1 MQTGQR
7 RKTKMT
13 NSKLRIV
20 LDDSATE
27 IMNKMMQFLNSEEI
41 PLKVTCSKLTSVIIE
56 HFYNNSFDKEKEQ
69 LTKSFIDRNA
79 YLKEIIKNNE
89 KSDDLLEKL
98 ELAIQKVKA
107 APKVRR
113 KKQQRG
119 KRQVVN
125 NDRAS
130 V

>member
-1 MQTGQR
+1 
-7 RKTKMT
+7 
-13 NSKLRIV
+13 
-20 LDDSATE
+20 
-27 IMNKMMQFLNSEEI
+27 MQFLNSEEI